1 MQHRLTFRTLH
12 PSLKRESGGEG
23 GPHRQGGGWGGVS
36 GWGSSAGPEA
46 SCLEGW
52 VPPTRS
58 SKSEETQTRHRLRAL
73 AGRKG
78 AWEAWLL
85 CNECEEASSYSE
97 RLSAPGS
104 FREPGKHGGEAQPS
118 AQATGNEGY
127 DCTSHH
133 VRSRPA
139 PQASAAPHVLLAD
152 NPWPTGRGERW
163 TKPSE
168 ASLPAAGLS
177 GLHPMNF
184 HCDSTRWGRKYRNRQ
199 AYVATASPPG
209 SGASLWETPWR
220 RGRV

>member
-12 PSLKRESGGEG
+12 PSLKQESGGEG

-58 SKSEETQTRHRLRAL
+58 SKSETQTRHRLRAL

-85 CNECEEASSYSE
+85 CKEGEAAGGSSE

-104 FREPGKHGGEAQPS
+104 FREPGKPGGEAQPS
-118 AQATGNEGY
+118 AQATGNQGY

-139 PQASAAPHVLLAD
+139 PQASAAPGARLTCSWLTI
-152 NPWPTGRGERW
+152 PGEQGGGSAGSNQV
-163 TKPSE
+163 KHI
-168 ASLPAAGLS
+168 SLPQ
-177 GLHPMNF
+177 
-184 HCDSTRWGRKYRNRQ
+184 DYQ
-199 AYVATASPPG
+199 AF
-209 SGASLWETPWR
+209 TP
-220 RGRV
+220 